1 MSDVIITKIDE
12 SFVEVDTTEDIL
24 HEIYNRYSEM
34 IPGAIFNPKYKC
46 KIWDGKIHMFN
57 IRTNMLPFGLLVD
70 LLGYCKNKQYE
81 FELRGMD
88 ISELK
93 HSPNEE
99 EYQSIISDNM
109 KNTDK
114 ELRDYQDEAVRKALT
129 FKKGILLS
137 CTSSGKSLMLYNII
151 RYLRAKDF
159 KRILLIVP
167 NINLVNQMYD
177 DFQDYGYENIDEV
190 ERLGGGHKNS
200 DDENVLISTWESLQY
215 KDRDYFED
223 FDAVF
228 ADECHGSKAKR

>member
-215 KDRDYFED
+215 KDRDYF
-223 FDAVF
+223 
-228 ADECHGSKAKR
+228 